1 MTAAQVAE
9 DDRLLAFD
17 DKFVIDLSR
26 MLGRHPGGDQCLYN
40 NKLKDIGRHMKF
52 HSKQGRTLIKAQEV
66 ALSGLEIGYLLA
78 FEGWFRAPRT
88 WRAWW
93 ARFLARTG
101 GPLRAGRTDGRHY
114 L

>member
-1 MTAAQVAE
+1 MGTTPSLPAMTAAQVAE

-52 HSKQGRTLIKAQEV
+52 HSKQGRTLIKACRIAILHTELTEV
-66 ALSGLEIGYLLA
+66 G
-78 FEGWFRAPRT
+78 
-88 WRAWW
+88 
-93 ARFLARTG
+93 
-101 GPLRAGRTDGRHY
+101 
-114 L
+114 